1 MNWRYGLAKHKNPNE
16 DSYTVMVTEV
26 YLTDDKPI
34 AMMENTADLSVSFTK
49 EGEAE
54 AIASLIT
61 MLEQILEDCKS
72 NAVLDA
78 DSLPIL
84 TDEDFLN

>member
-16 DSYTVMVTEV
+16 DSYTVMVTEI
-26 YLTDDKPI
+26 YFTGDKPI
-34 AMMENTADLSVSFTK
+34 AMMESPAELSVSFTK

-72 NAVLDA
+72 NTVLEA